1 MFAPLE
7 SLYNTKNIKIL
18 KGSLVLITFTFSE
31 NSNYGRE
38 SLLEVERQNIA
49 RLCQQTFEN
58 KKFVDITQ
66 QCFAFLPQVNF
77 PANNLNFQWRWRW
90 WDQIHTIFLNL
101 FCFAYHN
108 LNTYILF
115 NFMALVCHGWI
126 WLCKGDLQCY
136 DGQKKRISFVNCLW
150 NCPLDAMYNH
160 LIEL

>member
-18 KGSLVLITFTFSE
+18 KGSLVLITFSE

-66 QCFAFLPQVNF
+66 QCFALSPQGNF
-77 PANNLNFQWRWRW
+77 PVNNLNFQ
-90 WDQIHTIFLNL
+90 
-101 FCFAYHN
+101 
-108 LNTYILF
+108 
-115 NFMALVCHGWI
+115 
-126 WLCKGDLQCY
+126 
-136 DGQKKRISFVNCLW
+136 
-150 NCPLDAMYNH
+150 
-160 LIEL
+160 